1 MSSLVKS
8 YKTQVSSSN
17 LESNCNPSFLFRGDF
32 MPNARKIALV
42 FQLQLSQVPEENDE
56 PHNGVS
62 WSVILSKKGPRDPW
76 TIGPINP
83 WTTRS
88 GDWRQSQ

>member
-1 MSSLVKS
+1 
-8 YKTQVSSSN
+8 
-17 LESNCNPSFLFRGDF
+17 

-62 WSVILSKKGPRDPW
+62 WSVILSKKRVQGPLDPW
-76 TIGPINP
+76 THKPL
-83 WTTRS
+83 
-88 GDWRQSQ
+88 DHA